1 MLLQAEPMGSCQ
13 DWGSPRLASEFN
25 KLLNYDKTI
34 LTIRILSILQ
44 VILVLHGCFGLALA
58 GMPLLLW
65 LVYEMK
71 TVPRGNL
78 GVYDPTE
85 IHNRDTL
92 AKHLRDVLIY
102 LGYYLLF
109 FFVYLYCLI
118 VALLK
123 GDPIQRHHDDTII
136 TEL

>member
-1 MLLQAEPMGSCQ
+1 MKYG
-13 DWGSPRLASEFN
+13 
-25 KLLNYDKTI
+25 KT
-34 LTIRILSILQ
+34 LLQ
-44 VILVLHGCFGLALA
+44 VILVLHGCWGLALA
-58 GMPLLLW
+58 GTPLLLW
-65 LVYEMK
+65 LVYEVK